1 MLDLSYNKLTGWI
14 PSVLGDLTQLTTLN
28 LGYNS
33 GLTWLI
39 PWQLGSLTNLQEL
52 SLTGC
57 NLFGPIPP
65 TFENLT
71 QLKSLDVSF
80 NYLSGGVTVV
90 GKLPHL
96 EVLDLR
102 YNQQLRGP
110 LPLDLMSHMPIT
122 NTTIL
127 NYEVTALCEPAEQ
140 AFQDFLT
147 ALEGVGAACVAHEH
161 RVWRHSGGGFG
172 DPECERSRELLGA

>member
-1 MLDLSYNKLTGWI
+1 M
-14 PSVLGDLTQLTTLN
+14 TTLR

-71 QLKSLDVSF
+71 KLTSLDVSF
-80 NYLSGGVTVV
+80 NYLSGRSDCRWRTARIWRNSTCV
-90 GKLPHL
+90 
-96 EVLDLR
+96 
-102 YNQQLRGP
+102 NNQLRGS
-110 LPLDLMSHMPIT
+110 LPSVLKDLPIT
-122 NTTIL
+122 ERHL
-127 NYEVTALCEPAEQ
+127 NY
-140 AFQDFLT
+140 
-147 ALEGVGAACVAHEH
+147 
-161 RVWRHSGGGFG
+161 RVHC
-172 DPECERSRELLGA
+172 PL